1 VSRKPQPREP
11 TLYRELTVARTR
23 SREGA
28 DHVEV
33 MFFESPQI
41 FRLPRD
47 DPRFDELLEK
57 LHEGERVHVGLAS
70 LDSNMIMDVRVG

>member
-1 VSRKPQPREP
+1 MSREPQPREP
-11 TLYRELTVARTR
+11 ALYRELTVARSR

-47 DPRFDELLEK
+47 DPRFGELLER
-57 LHEGERVHVGLAS
+57 LREGQRVHVGLAS
-70 LDSNMIMDVRVG
+70 LDSDVIMDVRAG

>member
-1 VSRKPQPREP
+1 MSREPQPG
-11 TLYRELTVARTR
+11 LYRELTVARVR
-23 SREGA
+23 SLEGA

-47 DPRFDELLEK
+47 DPRFDELLER
-57 LHEGERVHVGLAS
+57 LREGERVHVGLAS
-70 LDSNMIMDVRVG
+70 LESDVIMDVQVR

>member
-1 VSRKPQPREP
+1 MRQPA
-11 TLYRELTVARTR
+11 LYRDLTVARIR

-28 DHVEV
+28 DYVEV

-47 DPRFDELLEK
+47 DPRFDELLER

-70 LDSNMIMDVRVG
+70 LDSNLIMDVQAG